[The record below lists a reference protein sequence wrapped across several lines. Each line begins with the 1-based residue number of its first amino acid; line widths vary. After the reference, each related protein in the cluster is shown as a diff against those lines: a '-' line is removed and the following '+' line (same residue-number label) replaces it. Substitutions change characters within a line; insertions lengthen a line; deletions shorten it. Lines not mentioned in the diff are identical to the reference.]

1 VATRARFSFSSTDDQ
16 EQRDI
21 VFRDAV
27 RLARAPNRLSQEL
40 NSVRT
45 RRNIQRFG
53 AQRQEIMKP
62 VIAKFLT
69 SAADPKFFP
78 PEGPP
83 EFAFLGRSNVGKS
96 SLINSLLGQKMA
108 HVSSTPGRTRTI
120 NFFGLYAKPNQPHPE
135 SLLVDLPGYGYAKI
149 SKEISAEWPK
159 FIEPYLQE
167 RETLALS
174 IVLIDSN
181 IPAQPPD
188 RHLIDF
194 LRSAGRDFLV
204 VATKADKISGNKLRG
219 ALAAL
224 ARDHGI
230 DTLLPYSA
238 KTGDGR
244 AELWREIRS
253 RIDHVA
259 GQ

>member
-1 VATRARFSFSSTDDQ
+1 
-16 EQRDI
+16 
-21 VFRDAV
+21 
-27 RLARAPNRLSQEL
+27 
-40 NSVRT
+40 
-45 RRNIQRFG
+45 
-53 AQRQEIMKP
+53 MKP

-96 SLINSLLGQKMA
+96 SLINSLLGQKLA

-120 NFFGLYAKPNQPHPE
+120 NFIGIYAKASQPHPE
-135 SLLVDLPGYGYAKI
+135 MLLVDLPGYGYAKL

-181 IPAQPPD
+181 VPAQAPD
-188 RHLIDF
+188 CQLIDF
-194 LRSAGRDFLV
+194 LSSKYRDFVVLV
-204 VATKADKISGNKLRG
+204 TKADTLSDNKLRN
-219 ALAAL
+219 
-224 ARDHGI
+224 
-230 DTLLPYSA
+230 
-238 KTGDGR
+238 GR
-244 AELWREIRS
+244 
-253 RIDHVA
+253 
-259 GQ
+259 

>member
-1 VATRARFSFSSTDDQ
+1 
-16 EQRDI
+16 
-21 VFRDAV
+21 
-27 RLARAPNRLSQEL
+27 
-40 NSVRT
+40 
-45 RRNIQRFG
+45 
-53 AQRQEIMKP
+53 MKP
-62 VIAKFLT
+62 IIAKFLT

-78 PEGPP
+78 TEGPP

-120 NFFGLYAKPNQPHPE
+120 NFIGIYAKPTQPYPE
-135 SLLVDLPGYGYAKI
+135 MLLVDLPGYGYARL

-188 RHLIDF
+188 RQLIDF
-194 LRSAGRDFLV
+194 LRGTGSDFLV
-204 VATKADKISGNKLRG
+204 VATKADKLSSNKLRS

-224 ARDHGI
+224 ARDHEI
-230 DTLLPYSA
+230 ETPLAYSA

-244 AELWREIRS
+244 AELWRQIRS
-253 RIDHVA
+253 RTTMTA
-259 GQ
+259 Q

>member
-1 VATRARFSFSSTDDQ
+1 
-16 EQRDI
+16 
-21 VFRDAV
+21 
-27 RLARAPNRLSQEL
+27 
-40 NSVRT
+40 
-45 RRNIQRFG
+45 
-53 AQRQEIMKP
+53 MKP
-62 VIAKFLT
+62 PIAKFLT

-120 NFFGLYAKPNQPHPE
+120 NFIGIYAKPSQPHPE
-135 SLLVDLPGYGYAKI
+135 LMFVDLTGYGYAKL

-159 FIEPYLQE
+159 FIEPYLKD

-181 IPAQPPD
+181 VPAQAPD
-188 RHLIDF
+188 RQLIDF
-194 LRSAGRDFLV
+194 LRGAGRDFLV
-204 VATKADKISGNKLRG
+204 VATKADKLSGNKLRS
-219 ALAAL
+219 ALAKL

-230 DTLLPYSA
+230 ATLLPYSA
-238 KTGDGR
+238 RTGGGR
-244 AELWREIRS
+244 AELWREIKS
-253 RIDHVA
+253 RVDK
-259 GQ
+259 